1 MSGQPGANVQLS
13 SGSEPAPLRAIAVSP
28 ATLGVGMQ
36 LVRASNLTMSR
47 FQLALQS
54 GDRRLATKAMDN
66 ILDIDAEME
75 CFVADLGC
83 AAANEPH
90 MEDMEI
96 YLASQKDAVA
106 REKHALVGHV
116 GKVEQIRQAGDD
128 AEDRTMLELD
138 LPVPSTV
145 QAAAAASAEPH
156 MGWVPGRPLLLL
168 AVCAFCVGVALAAL
182 MLAGL
187 R

>member
-1 MSGQPGANVQLS
+1 MSGQPGANVQVS
-13 SGSEPAPLRAIAVSP
+13 PGSEPAPLRAIAVSP

-75 CFVADLGC
+75 CFVADLAC
-83 AAANEPH
+83 VAANEPH

-116 GKVEQIRQAGDD
+116 GKVEQILQAGDD
-128 AEDRTMLELD
+128 GEDRTTLELD
-138 LPVPSTV
+138 VPVPSTV

-156 MGWVPGRPLLLL
+156 MGWVPGRPIVLL
-168 AVCAFCVGVALAAL
+168 AACAFCAGVALAVVML
-182 MLAGL
+182 MGL
-187 R
+187 H

>member
-1 MSGQPGANVQLS
+1 MSGQPGVDVQVSTANDA
-13 SGSEPAPLRAIAVSP
+13 APLRAIAVSP

-75 CFVADLGC
+75 CFVADLAC

-90 MEDMEI
+90 MEDMEH
-96 YLASQKDAVA
+96 YLALQKDAVA

-116 GKVEQIRQAGDD
+116 GKAEPGPQAGDD
-128 AEDRTMLELD
+128 AGDATMLELD
-138 LPVPSTV
+138 VRVPSTV
-145 QAAAAASAEPH
+145 QAAAAASAEPA
-156 MGWVPGRPLLLL
+156 MGWVPGRPIVLL
-168 AVCAFCVGVALAAL
+168 AVCAFCAGVALAVVML
-182 MLAGL
+182 MGL
-187 R
+187 P

>member
-1 MSGQPGANVQLS
+1 M
-13 SGSEPAPLRAIAVSP
+13 RAIAVSP

-36 LVRASNLTMSR
+36 LIRASNLTMSR

-75 CFVADLGC
+75 CFVADLAG

-96 YLASQKDAVA
+96 YLASQKDAVT
-106 REKHALVGHV
+106 REKHALVGHI
-116 GKVEQIRQAGDD
+116 GKVEPILQTGDNAD
-128 AEDRTMLELD
+128 DTAMLELD
-138 LPVPSTV
+138 VPVPSTV
-145 QAAAAASAEPH
+145 QAAAAAAAEPP
-156 MGWVPGRPLLLL
+156 MGWVPGRPILLL
-168 AVCAFCVGVALAAL
+168 AAIAFCAGVAIAVL
-182 MLAGL
+182 MLTGL
-187 R
+187 AT